1 MKLKMNQQ
9 KDVCTLNI
17 AGSVDAKSY
26 TVLRAGLTQLLKTG
40 KNRIIIDMAEV
51 DAIDPTAIKDICQL
65 DSLARE
71 LAGQIVLSGLSP
83 ILRRHVSTLNPPP
96 TIQILAHADE
106 ALKIVLSGQKPAG
119 EAALPADIA
128 TELKSLRLRVREVDE
143 LRRRVLEVENQTDS
157 SKMREENA
165 LLKGQIEKLEGH
177 VMNLLLAN
185 RDAGSVID
193 WKDRYKLLEDQIADL
208 VGPAAGGS
216 APAGK

>member
-1 MKLKMNQQ
+1 
-9 KDVCTLNI
+9 
-17 AGSVDAKSY
+17 
-26 TVLRAGLTQLLKTG
+26 
-40 KNRIIIDMAEV
+40 
-51 DAIDPTAIKDICQL
+51 
-65 DSLARE
+65 
-71 LAGQIVLSGLSP
+71 
-83 ILRRHVSTLNPPP
+83 LNPPP

-106 ALKIVLSGQKPAG
+106 ALRVILSGQKPAS
-119 EAALPADIA
+119 EAMLPADIA

-165 LLKGQIEKLEGH
+165 LLKGQVEKLEGH

-193 WKDRYKLLEDQIADL
+193 WKERYKLLEDQIADL
-208 VGPAAGGS
+208 VGPVAGS